1 MSFQVPAVPPG
12 ALKYARP
19 SDLVTALAVVT
30 CSEPVSSDPSYGLA
44 SLYDGIPARPCKI
57 LSVGPA
63 RIVLDFGSAQR
74 LDAIAIPNHNLA
86 AGSVITIAG
95 NATNAWGAPTMSLGL
110 VTGPDSLDGHVASP
124 WADLTQASGYSPL
137 GFRFYSVLFPAQ
149 AVEIKIGELL
159 AIAELRQFS
168 QWTQFGT
175 RGVQIPFLES
185 LTTEYGVQ
193 RVYRRRVAQRSLDYR
208 IIGNDADFEAL
219 RALALDAGGLA
230 LPWFVVND
238 SDAFSDGGLM
248 VRFTPDTAAKILA
261 TEQWYDVNEI
271 RFSVQELSRSV
282 PL

>member
-19 SDLVTALAVVT
+19 SDLVTALAVIT
-30 CSEPVSSDPSYGLA
+30 CSEPVSSDASYGLP

-63 RIVLDFGSAQR
+63 RIVLDFGAAR
-74 LDAIAIPNHNLA
+74 RVDAVAIPNHNLA
-86 AGSVITIAG
+86 PGSVITIAG
-95 NATNAWGAPTMSLGL
+95 NATNAWGAPTMSIAV

-124 WADLTQASGYSPL
+124 WADLTQASGYSPT
-137 GFRFYSVLFPAQ
+137 GFRYLSILLPVQ
-149 AVEIKIGELL
+149 AVQIKVGELL
-159 AIAELRQFS
+159 VMSELRQFS

-175 RGVQIPFLES
+175 RGTQIPYLES

-193 RVYRRRVAQRSLDYR
+193 RVYRRRVSQRSLDYR
-208 IIGNDADFEAL
+208 IVGNDADFEAL

-230 LPWFVVND
+230 LPWFVVNN
-238 SDAFSDGGLM
+238 SDDMSDGGLM

-271 RFSVQELSRSV
+271 RFSVLELSRSV